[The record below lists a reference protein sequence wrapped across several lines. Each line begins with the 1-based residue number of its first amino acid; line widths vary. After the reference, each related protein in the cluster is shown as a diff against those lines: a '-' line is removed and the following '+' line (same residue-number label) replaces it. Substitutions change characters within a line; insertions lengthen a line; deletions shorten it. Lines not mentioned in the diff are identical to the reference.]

1 MRSGSLK
8 TILLFLSLGFLIIW
22 FLEFRRTSLAD
33 SYWLLLVVLVF
44 LFWYQLINLRTSARK
59 SQSPAASAG
68 EQKEKVSK
76 TASKRKSK

>member
-1 MRSGSLK
+1 MRSGGLK

-33 SYWLLLVVLVF
+33 SYWLLLLVMVCLF
-44 LFWYQLINLRTSARK
+44 LYQFLNLKASDRK
-59 SQSPAASAG
+59 SQAG
-68 EQKEKVSK
+68 AERTGQEVSK